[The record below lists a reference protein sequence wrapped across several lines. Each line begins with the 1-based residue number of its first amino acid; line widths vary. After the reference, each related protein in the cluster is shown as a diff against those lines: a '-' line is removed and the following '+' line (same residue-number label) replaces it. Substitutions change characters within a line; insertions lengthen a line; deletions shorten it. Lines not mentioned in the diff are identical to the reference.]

1 MKCLPITTLLLAGSF
16 LIATSAHAAS
26 DNCKNM
32 ARELTMT
39 AWNEVLTDMTAD
51 ERSDLQE
58 LALAICERRVAT
70 TTANANAADNDD
82 SGSDD
87 WFSDHVLNG
96 EPADKPGNKRLERRR
111 RQ

>member
-1 MKCLPITTLLLAGSF
+1 MKPFSLTSLLLAGSLVF
-16 LIATSAHAAS
+16 AGSSHAAS
-26 DNCKNM
+26 EDCKDL

-58 LALAICERRVAT
+58 LALAICERHVSNT
-70 TTANANAADNDD
+70 TTMADNND

-87 WFSDHVLNG
+87 SFTDRILNG